1 MTRSI
6 GLKAV
11 PGALVLLALAAC
23 ASTPP
28 PSAELAL
35 SSAALTRADGAG
47 AAELAPAE
55 LRIARA
61 KLERAQAALAAK
73 DHEQALQ
80 MAQQS
85 ELDARLAEVKSR
97 AAKARKTAD
106 ELLESNR
113 VLREEMGRKTPVVL
127 PAPTTPRTP
136 S

>member
-1 MTRSI
+1 MTRSL
-6 GLKAV
+6 GLRAV
-11 PGALVLLALAAC
+11 PGALALLALAAC

-55 LRIARA
+55 LRMARA
-61 KLERAQAALAAK
+61 KLERAQAALASK
-73 DHEQALQ
+73 DHDQALQ

-85 ELDARLAEVKSR
+85 EVDARLAEAKSR
-97 AAKARKTAD
+97 AAKARKTAE
-106 ELLESNR
+106 ELQEGNR
-113 VLREEMGRKTPVVL
+113 VLREEMGRKTPAVL